1 MIFGST
7 SIFEE
12 EFWSIHESLGR
23 LIKNANTDTVLL
35 IDKAGQLITSA
46 GNTSN
51 LDLSSFCSLSAADFA
66 ATDQLASLIGE
77 REFTTLFHQGEQEN
91 IYISLV
97 GERVILAV
105 LFSSRSN
112 LGLVR
117 IRVKQT
123 ADELSKI
130 FSRIFMKIEEQSKAP
145 YLDESFTKEAE
156 DELDRLLG

>member
-12 EFWSIHESLGR
+12 EFWSIHDSLDR
-23 LIKNANTDTVLL
+23 LLKVTNANAVLL

-46 GNTSN
+46 GNTAN
-51 LDLSSFCSLSAADFA
+51 LDLSSFSSLSAADFA
-66 ATDQLASLIGE
+66 ATNQLASLIGE
-77 REFTTLFHQGEQEN
+77 DQFSTLFHQGDREN
-91 IYISLV
+91 IYISVV

-105 LFSSRSN
+105 LFDSRSV

-123 ADELSKI
+123 AEEL
-130 FSRIFMKIEEQSKAP
+130 SRIFNRIFGKVQEQSKAP
-145 YLDESFTKEAE
+145 YLDDGFLKEAE
-156 DELDRLLG
+156 DELDKLLG